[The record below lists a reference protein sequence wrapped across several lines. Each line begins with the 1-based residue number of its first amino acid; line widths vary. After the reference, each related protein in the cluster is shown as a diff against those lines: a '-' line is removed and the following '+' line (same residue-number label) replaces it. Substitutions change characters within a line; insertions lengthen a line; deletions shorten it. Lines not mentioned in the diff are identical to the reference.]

1 MGTRERNVQY
11 FTAKYNDNDGN
22 VREVEFR
29 CSTTDTRSGFC
40 HRVKCLTHDMTLTRV
55 SYYNR
60 TWERFTY
67 ETALERA
74 IEKLPKEVQDTAYAQ
89 IIDKKAFEVKKKAD
103 AFLKS
108 FEKLYDG
115 LNDDNKKH
123 LAESG
128 IEIHTE
134 QDAKVVMGLMGL
146 MSLMQK

>member
-1 MGTRERNVQY
+1 MSARERNVQY
-11 FTAKYNDNDGN
+11 FTAKYNDNGN
-22 VREVEFR
+22 VSEIEFR

-40 HRVKCLTHDMTLTRV
+40 HRVKCLTHDITDTKA

-60 TWERFTY
+60 TWERFDY
-67 ETALERA
+67 ESVLKCA
-74 IEKLPKEVQDTAYAQ
+74 IEKLPKDVQDTAYAQ
-89 IIDKKAFEVKKKAD
+89 IIDKKAFEEEKKAD

-123 LAESG
+123 LAESD

-134 QDAKVVMGLMGL
+134 QDAKAVMGLMGL